1 MPAPPEAACFGA
13 GCVLSVRGVAGAVA
27 ATSVAATAVP
37 ATAAVG
43 LPPVPPP
50 VVRAV
55 AVDVACFERW
65 LALLWVTLNSDDAEV
80 RVGMLTT
87 GVLSDELGVDG
98 AAGVGVTAAGD
109 GVAASGEAVRLK
121 FPDVLCELAA
131 GTAAGST
138 PVDCELG
145 VQRPWHSGP
154 ELDPPPETLS

>member
-1 MPAPPEAACFGA
+1 
-13 GCVLSVRGVAGAVA
+13 
-27 ATSVAATAVP
+27 
-37 ATAAVG
+37 
-43 LPPVPPP
+43 
-50 VVRAV
+50 V

-98 AAGVGVTAAGD
+98 AAGVGVTVETGVSVETALTGAAGVSIGVGVTAAGD

-154 ELDPPPETLS
+154 ELDPPPICSCGVAPAAALLLAVP